1 MRRHKFV
8 LCISKSATPQT
19 GMFFNCA
26 GDFVRLRERR
36 DSVEP
41 PNSFLC
47 PITCE
52 IMADPVMD
60 ADGNTYERW
69 AITRWLEKSQQSPIT
84 RMPIGSRM
92 LVPNRAL
99 KAIIDDWR
107 QKNNVPLPSMRSRPA
122 SVSMSNRSGTS
133 ADRRVSRGGS
143 SSRNRIGFRVSTLN
157 VVLVAGAFSEL
168 LKMLNSFARTFC
180 IVVQGATV

>member
-1 MRRHKFV
+1 MQLRK
-8 LCISKSATPQT
+8 LGC
-19 GMFFNCA
+19 FNCA
-26 GDFVRLRERR
+26 GEFVRLRERR

-84 RMPIGSRM
+84 RMPIASRM

-107 QKNNVPLPSMRSRPA
+107 KKNNVPLPTLRTRSSNTSLPL
-122 SVSMSNRSGTS
+122 SNRSGSS
-133 ADRRVSRGGS
+133 ADRRLSRGRPSG
-143 SSRNRIGFRVSTLN
+143 RNRIGFRVSTFN
-157 VVLVAGAFSEL
+157 VVLVAGAYSGFVH
-168 LKMLNSFARTFC
+168 T
-180 IVVQGATV
+180 